1 MRRRHRRRRRRR
13 ILLLGAIVVGTGAL
27 AYKLGKKQT
36 KQVEEAS
43 GKPIDEMTD
52 EEIQKYV
59 EENNIETE
67 PLDESDQAYLDAD
80 EAQPEKGSYL
90 DELERLA
97 KFRDD
102 GIITEEEYEA
112 KKKELLNQ

>member
-1 MRRRHRRRRRRR
+1 M
-13 ILLLGAIVVGTGAL
+13 LLAGALVVGTGAL

-80 EAQPEKGSYL
+80 EAEPPKGSYL
-90 DELERLA
+90 DQIERLA

-102 GIITEEEYEA
+102 GIITEDEFQV
-112 KKKELLNQ
+112 KKKELLNL

>member
-1 MRRRHRRRRRRR
+1 M
-13 ILLLGAIVVGTGAL
+13 LLAGALVVGTGAL

-67 PLDESDQAYLDAD
+67 PLDEHDRAYLDANK
-80 EAQPEKGSYL
+80 AQPKGGSYL
-90 DELERLA
+90 DEIERLA
-97 KFRDD
+97 KFRDED
-102 GIITEEEYEA
+102 IITEDEFQA
-112 KKKELLNQ
+112 KKKELLNL